1 MHKLSRFIVIIALFA
16 HKVTAQD
23 YHFTQYDR
31 AMLLLNPSAAGN
43 FDGFERFSMQ
53 NRNQWVGA
61 GTRFMTSLATAEF
74 TFGKNN
80 VDNKSYAGM
89 GLHFNRDVGGDSRF
103 GSNAIGASLSGHLV
117 TSKRSKFSAG
127 IQTSV
132 SNRSGDLSNLLFY
145 SQWNGST
152 FDPNIPTNE
161 PNQIARFSYIDAG
174 AGVSY
179 TFSTKGNR
187 VAQMQQRYVNV
198 GVFAQHVS
206 RPKLRYN
213 EITYD
218 RLQVKVGGH
227 LETEFNIGYGLALE
241 FKTIQMLQGKHYVGR
256 YGMLFKAF
264 LKQSA
269 SITRFKNDTF
279 FSAGIYMSSTG
290 TLSPV
295 FIVDLGGFQ
304 LGMNYDLELAK
315 ISRAYRSSIEF
326 SLSYSFTKSSL
337 FKRSKIR

>member
-1 MHKLSRFIVIIALFA
+1 MKKLIIFSVSITLISLSLS
-16 HKVTAQD
+16 AQD

-53 NRNQWVGA
+53 NRNQWIGA
-61 GTRFMTSLATAEF
+61 GTKFMTSLATAEF

-80 VDNKSYAGM
+80 FDNQSYAGM
-89 GLHFNRDVGGDSRF
+89 GVHFNRDVGGDSRF
-103 GSNAIGASLSGHLV
+103 GINAIGASLSGHLAA
-117 TSKRSKFSAG
+117 SRRSKFSAG

-132 SNRSGDLSNLLFY
+132 SSRSGDLSNLLFF

-174 AGVSY
+174 AGLSY

-187 VAQMQQRYVNV
+187 VAQTQQRYFNV
-198 GVFAQHVS
+198 GLFAQHVS

-218 RLQVKVGGH
+218 RLHVKFGAH
-227 LETEFNIGYGLALE
+227 LESEFNLGSGLALE
-241 FKTIQMLQGKHYVGR
+241 LKTIQMLQGKHYIGR
-256 YGMLFKAF
+256 YGVLFKTM

-269 SITRFKNDTF
+269 SITRLKNDAF
-279 FSAGIYMSSTG
+279 FNAGMYMSSSG

-295 FIVDLGGFQ
+295 VVVDLGGFQ

-315 ISRAYRSSIEF
+315 ISKAYRSSIEF
-326 SLSYSFTKSSL
+326 SLSYSFTKSSV
-337 FKRSKIR
+337 FKRSKIG

>member
-1 MHKLSRFIVIIALFA
+1 MRKYSKFIVIIALFA
-16 HKVTAQD
+16 LEATAQD

-43 FDGFERFSMQ
+43 FDGFERFSVQ
-53 NRNQWVGA
+53 NRNQWVGT
-61 GTRFMTSLATAEF
+61 GTRFMTSLASAEF

-80 VDNKSYAGM
+80 FDNKSYAGM

-103 GSNAIGASLSGHLV
+103 GSNVIGATLSGHLV

-127 IQTSV
+127 IQTAV
-132 SNRSGDLSNLLFY
+132 SSRSGDLSNLLFY

-152 FDPNIPTNE
+152 FDPSIPTIE
-161 PNQIARFSYIDAG
+161 PNQIARFSFIDAG
-174 AGVSY
+174 AGLSY

-213 EITYD
+213 ELTYD
-218 RLQVKVGGH
+218 RLQVKFGAH
-227 LETEFNIGYGLALE
+227 LESEFNLGSGLALE

-256 YGMLFKAF
+256 YGVLFKAI

-269 SITRFKNDTF
+269 SITRLKNDAF
-279 FSAGIYMSSTG
+279 FNVGMYMSSTG

-295 FIVDLGGFQ
+295 VVVDLGGFQ

-326 SLSYSFTKSSL
+326 SLAYSFTKSSM

>member
-1 MHKLSRFIVIIALFA
+1 
-16 HKVTAQD
+16 
-23 YHFTQYDR
+23 
-31 AMLLLNPSAAGN
+31 
-43 FDGFERFSMQ
+43 
-53 NRNQWVGA
+53 
-61 GTRFMTSLATAEF
+61 F

-80 VDNKSYAGM
+80 FDNKSYAGM

-103 GSNAIGASLSGHLV
+103 GSNNIGASLSGHLV
-117 TSKRSKFSAG
+117 TSRRSKFSAG

-132 SNRSGDLSNLLFY
+132 SSRSGDLSNVLFY

-152 FDPNIPTNE
+152 FDPSIPTNE

-174 AGVSY
+174 AGISY
-179 TFSTKGNR
+179 TFSTKGTR
-187 VAQMQQRYVNV
+187 VAQTQQRYFNV
-198 GVFAQHVS
+198 GLFAQHVS

-218 RLQVKVGGH
+218 RLNVKVGGH
-227 LETEFNIGYGLALE
+227 LESEFNIGYGLALE
-241 FKTIQMLQGKHYVGR
+241 FKTLQMLQGKHYIGR
-256 YGMLFKAF
+256 YGMLLKAI

-269 SITRFKNDTF
+269 SITRLKNDAF
-279 FSAGIYMSSTG
+279 CSAGLYMSSTG

-295 FIVDLGGFQ
+295 FVIDLGGFQ
-304 LGMNYDLELAK
+304 LGINYDLELAK

-337 FKRSKIR
+337 FKRSKIG